1 VTVGGKEEGLGVG
14 GFQVQEQQGSSFQS
28 NKALKYIG
36 DLTVTTIGKLK
47 DRTDSLKH
55 SQGLICLCGN

>member
-1 VTVGGKEEGLGVG
+1 
-14 GFQVQEQQGSSFQS
+14 VQEQQGSSFQS